1 MSHSLSSFSALGRK
15 RARASGVFSGGCM
28 LGSEGWLARFLAFVI
43 AAVVPISQSVY
54 SLWPQQM

>member
-1 MSHSLSSFSALGRK
+1 MNHSLSSFSALGRK
-15 RARASGVFSGGCM
+15 RARASGVFSGGV
-28 LGSEGWLARFLAFVI
+28 EGWLARFVI